1 MELADIFEIIKILL
15 IFFAIMVICAAFDR
29 FLRNRKK

>member
-1 MELADIFEIIKILL
+1 MQLADIIEIITYVL
-15 IFFAIMVICAAFDR
+15 IFFAIMAICAVFDR

>member
-1 MELADIFEIIKILL
+1 MLSDILEILKVVLV
-15 IFFAIMVICAAFDR
+15 FFAIMAICAAFDR